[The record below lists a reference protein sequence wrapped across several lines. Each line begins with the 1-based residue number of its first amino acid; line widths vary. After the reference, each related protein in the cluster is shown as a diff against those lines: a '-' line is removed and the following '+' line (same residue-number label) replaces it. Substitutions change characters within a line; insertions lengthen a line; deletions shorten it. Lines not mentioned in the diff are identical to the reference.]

1 MQNEIEEIAKT
12 IFDYVGSKGQKHVY
26 VLGND
31 TAKEMREYS
40 HNQGIAEVLYNAGY
54 RKEKN
59 CKNITECH
67 PVDEF
72 ICSECGLALQG
83 YCKKVIDEDG
93 DEYFFEFEIK
103 YCPNCGAKVVE
114 E

>member
-54 RKEKN
+54 RKQSEVAKDILESIYLWLGEDFEEKPDN
-59 CKNITECH
+59 G
-67 PVDEF
+67 F
-72 ICSECGLALQG
+72 IPIM
-83 YCKKVIDEDG
+83 KKDFVRDMK
-93 DEYFFEFEIK
+93 YFAKK
-103 YCPNCGAKVVE
+103 YEVELEVE